1 MKGREP
7 ILKKLG
13 TCISVPAFIIFSSQ
27 VFSPQ
32 VDSHSTGQAELET
45 ILKKCAEYCE
55 RLSHSILFFV
65 CKEKITERIS
75 SRHTTLPKGL
85 ERFRH
90 TYTLTAKNVYVYDY
104 QLYRKGNDIKERRI
118 LIEENR
124 KKKHEENA
132 PLKTQAFE
140 HENVVLG
147 PIGLLSSYW
156 QTFHDY
162 RIIKEEKF
170 KGDKTVILEAVLKP
184 EYTFQ
189 HLSGN
194 IWVRKSDFCILKI
207 QWFQHSIRGYGHVE
221 ETAKKLKAEPRLTL
235 CAEYGYE
242 KNGIRFPSKY
252 SLDEVYIIR
261 GRGRYHK
268 SKTVV
273 LYDNY
278 KFFSVETEHAIK
290 KGDTQNLPGVS
301 YFDDGVNQR

>member
-1 MKGREP
+1 MKRLGIFLSFP
-7 ILKKLG
+7 VFVILA
-13 TCISVPAFIIFSSQ
+13 IQ
-27 VFSPQ
+27 VFNQ
-32 VDSHSTGQAELET
+32 QADSYSTGQAELEA

-55 RLSHSILFFV
+55 KLSHSVLFFV
-65 CKEKITERIS
+65 CREKITERIS
-75 SRHTTLPKGL
+75 SRHTTLSKGL
-85 ERFRH
+85 ERFFLH
-90 TYTLTAKNVYVYDY
+90 TYTSTAKNVYVYDY
-104 QLYRKGNDIKERRI
+104 QLYRKGNDVKERRT

-147 PIGLLSSYW
+147 PIGLLSSHW

-184 EYTFQ
+184 EYTFH
-189 HLSGN
+189 HLSGK

-207 QWFQHSIRGYGHVE
+207 QWFQHSIRGYEHVQKTAE
-221 ETAKKLKAEPRLTL
+221 ELKAEPRLTL
-235 CAEYGYE
+235 VAEYDYE

-252 SLDEVYIIR
+252 SLDEVYVIR
-261 GRGRYHK
+261 GRGRYRR

-273 LYDNY
+273 LYDDY
-278 KFFSVETEHAIK
+278 KFFTVETEHAIK
-290 KGDTQNLPGVS
+290 KGDTRNFFGIGNIGLGE
-301 YFDDGVNQR
+301 